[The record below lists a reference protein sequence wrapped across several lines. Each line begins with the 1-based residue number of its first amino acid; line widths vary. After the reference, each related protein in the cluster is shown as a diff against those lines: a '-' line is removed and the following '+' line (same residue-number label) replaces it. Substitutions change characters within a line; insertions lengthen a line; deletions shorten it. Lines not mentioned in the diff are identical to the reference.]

1 MNCPNCG
8 KDAGILKNTC
18 PHCGYPLKLSSQL
31 GTSIPQEV
39 KPEAEKPSAVKP
51 SVEGDEESIGKVIAP
66 ATGPTTPASTK
77 KVNARKLVLTIVIA
91 DLIITAFIVYFLVF
105 YQSSKNPESTPGK
118 NLTTENSTTLH
129 DEEVK
134 KMQDYNEHRWH
145 TTESTLPGN
154 PLKMI
159 VNTDSLILHSNMG
172 EQYSPVIEQPRLFKG
187 DRITLILQ
195 KGDWAQVRTEK
206 GYTGWIIMKKDG
218 TDLLITDLLIKGDS
232 K

>member
-51 SVEGDEESIGKVIAP
+51 SIEGDEEGIEKVITP
-66 ATGPTTPASTK
+66 ATGPTTPASTRK
-77 KVNARKLVLTIVIA
+77 INTRKLILTIVIA
-91 DLIITAFIVYFLVF
+91 DLIITGFIVFFVIF
-105 YQSSKNPESTPGK
+105 YQKSTESPESTPGK
-118 NLTTENSTTLH
+118 NLTTENSTTQH

-134 KMQDYNEHRWH
+134 KMQEYNGHRWH
-145 TTESTLPGN
+145 TTESTPKGI

-172 EQYSPVIEQPRLFKG
+172 EQYSPVIEQPNLFKG
-187 DRITLILQ
+187 DNITLILQ

-206 GYTGWIIMKKDG
+206 GSIGWIIMKKDG
-218 TDLLITDLLIKGDS
+218 TDLLIKGEN